1 MLLSGPQGSN
11 PLSVISKEDESIT
24 VTTAFTTLFTVDLDG
39 YADAVLNIRN
49 DDASLGLE
57 YKIYGSS
64 KQTDTLPIDSDD
76 SWTNI
81 LDLSTDP
88 QDYNDGESKI
98 IPTQTTFYESLSNK
112 WRWFRIQMKTTSG
125 TITAKVWFR
134 GRNIK

>member
-1 MLLSGPQGSN
+1 MAIPQGTN
-11 PLSVISKEDESIT
+11 PFLVIAKEDENIT
-24 VTTAFTTLFTVDLDG
+24 VTTSFTTLFTVDLEG
-39 YADAVLNIRN
+39 YADGVLNIRN
-49 DDASLGLE
+49 DDATNTLE
-57 YKIYGSS
+57 YKIYGSP

-98 IPTQTTFYESLSNK
+98 IPTKTTFYESLSNK
-112 WRWFRIQMKTTSG
+112 FRWFRIQMKTTSG